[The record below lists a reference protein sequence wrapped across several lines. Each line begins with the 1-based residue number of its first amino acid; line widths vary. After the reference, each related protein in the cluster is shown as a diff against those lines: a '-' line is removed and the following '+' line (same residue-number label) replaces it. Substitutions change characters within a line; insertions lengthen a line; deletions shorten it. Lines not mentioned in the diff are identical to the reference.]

1 MRGFALALML
11 SACVPALALAQTPQA
26 QTSAA
31 LTPTALTADTPQ
43 KTSSGASFT
52 APQAWSVTTAPGQVV
67 LTPPEADGR
76 MVFVDVPQAAD
87 ASDAVAKAWQAYRPG
102 FSRPVRLTTPRPA
115 RNGWDERSL
124 VDYET
129 SPNERLAI
137 QALALRA
144 GSTWTVMLMDL
155 SEATAG
161 KRGAAANL
169 AIQSLRPAGYAR
181 ETFAGRQAHPL
192 DAARIAQ
199 MRAFVETSM
208 AELGIPGA
216 AFALYDQGRIVYEG
230 GVGVREVGKPEPV
243 DAHTLFMVAS
253 NTKGMATLLL
263 AQLVDEGKL
272 RWDQPVTEVYPAFKL
287 GSEATTRQV
296 LVKHLVCACTGLP
309 RKDLE
314 WLFNT
319 PPGTSASTTFTQLAA
334 TEPTSGFGEVYQYN
348 NLMASAAGYVG
359 GHLVHPDLELG
370 AAFDTAMQDKIFNPL
385 GMKDTTFDSARAQR
399 MNHARPH
406 GDGLSDQPQAATM
419 DLNYAVWPYRP
430 AGGAWS
436 SAHDMILYVE
446 NELRQGALANGG
458 RIVSAENLLAR
469 RTASVPTGEDAFYG
483 MGLQTTQTW
492 GVPVVHHGGS
502 LGGYKSDIMLL
513 PEAGVGAV
521 ILTNADNGQMLLRP
535 FMRRLVEVLYDGKPE
550 AAADVAGAALRTRT
564 AMAEFRSRLSTPP
577 AAAPTAALAQTYS
590 NPDLGNLTVRRE
602 GADVIFQLVTL
613 SARVASY
620 ANDDGT
626 VSFITIDPTNEGL
639 EFVVAD
645 KDGKRALITRDSQH
659 EYVFSETVA
668 ATQ

>member
-1 MRGFALALML
+1 MRGLVLALML
-11 SACVPALALAQTPQA
+11 GVCVPALAMAQTPA
-26 QTSAA
+26 APTPAA
-31 LTPTALTADTPQ
+31 LIADTPQ
-43 KTSSGASFT
+43 KTSSGAGFT
-52 APQAWSVTTAPGQVV
+52 APQAWSVTSAPGQII
-67 LTPPEADGR
+67 LTPPEVDGR
-76 MVFVDVPQAAD
+76 LAIIDIPQASD
-87 ASDAVAKAWQAYRPG
+87 AADAVAKAWQALQPG
-102 FSRPVRLTTPRPA
+102 FNRPVRLTTPRPA

-144 GSTWTVMLMDL
+144 GSAWTVMLMEL
-155 SEATAG
+155 SEATAE

-169 AIQSLRPAGYAR
+169 AIQSLRPAGYSR

-192 DAARIAQ
+192 DAARIEQ

-216 AFALYDQGRIVYEG
+216 AFALYDQGKIVYEG

-253 NTKGMATLLL
+253 NTKSMVTLLL

-272 RWDQPVTEVYPAFKL
+272 RWDQPVTEIYPAFKL
-287 GSEATTRQV
+287 GSEATTRSV
-296 LVKHLVCACTGLP
+296 LVRHLVCACTGLP
-309 RKDLE
+309 RKDME

-334 TEPTSGFGEVYQYN
+334 TEPTSGFGEVFQYN
-348 NLMASAAGYVG
+348 NLMASAAGYIG

-370 AAFDTAMQDKIFNPL
+370 AAFDAAMQDKIFNPL
-385 GMKDTTFDSARAQR
+385 GMKDTTFDSARAER
-399 MNHARPH
+399 TNHARPH
-406 GDGLSDQPQAATM
+406 GDGLSDKPQIATM
-419 DLNYAVWPYRP
+419 DLNYAAWSDRP

-469 RTASVPTGEDAFYG
+469 RAPSVPTGEDAFYG

-502 LGGYKSDIMLL
+502 LAGYKSDIMLL

-521 ILTNADNGQMLLRP
+521 ILANADNGQMLLRP

-577 AAAPTAALAQTYS
+577 AAAPTAALAETYF
-590 NPDLGNLTVRRE
+590 NPDLGRLTVRRE

-613 SARVASY
+613 STRVASR

-645 KDGKRALITRDSQH
+645 KDGQRALITRDSQH
-659 EYVFSETVA
+659 EYVFSETVG